1 MSPSLV
7 DMFSP
12 LYVTERVLAEVGTT
26 ATLGEVQTSKVA
38 MAAELEKSR
47 KAKINIT
54 NSRKT
59 EGRPNTL
66 DRKADAESSSTSS
79 SSSSSSSRSSS
90 TNPSA
95 QASSSSKNSSTEL
108 AKTSTRAGSLDLE
121 LEVKHPL
128 ENAWTLWFFKN
139 DRSKKWEEMQSPV
152 LTVRTVEDFWSL
164 YHHIE
169 LASLLPAGTDYSLFK
184 EGIFPD
190 WEDRRNKEGGRWI
203 VNVDKRQRS
212 QCLDTYWLEVL
223 YFLIGENA
231 GSSCAHQMNGAVVN
245 VRAKGD
251 KLAVWLAEAGEEKT
265 VVQIGKMVKAAMGI
279 DQEQTIQFNRSE
291 EHTSELQSP

>member
-26 ATLGEVQTSKVA
+26 ATLGQVQTTKVA

-59 EGRPNTL
+59 EGRLNTL
-66 DRKADAESSSTSS
+66 DRKADSESSNTSN

-90 TNPSA
+90 SSTQP
-95 QASSSSKNSSTEL
+95 SSSSKNSSTEL
-108 AKTSTRAGSLDLE
+108 AKTSPTAGSLDLE
-121 LEVKHPL
+121 LELKHPL

-190 WEDRRNKEGGRWI
+190 WEDRRNKEGGRWATVSRLI
-203 VNVDKRQRS
+203 IGQGFCPLIFGFIYS
-212 QCLDTYWLEVL
+212 QFSVGIYLLCVRLCVLDTFCP
-223 YFLIGENA
+223 YF
-231 GSSCAHQMNGAVVN
+231 
-245 VRAKGD
+245 
-251 KLAVWLAEAGEEKT
+251 
-265 VVQIGKMVKAAMGI
+265 
-279 DQEQTIQFNRSE
+279 
-291 EHTSELQSP
+291 HTMHPHSF

>member
-26 ATLGEVQTSKVA
+26 ATLGEVQTTKVA

-66 DRKADAESSSTSS
+66 DRKADAESSNTSN

-95 QASSSSKNSSTEL
+95 QPSSSSKNSSTEL
-108 AKTSTRAGSLDLE
+108 AKTSPRAGSLDLE
-121 LEVKHPL
+121 LELKHPL

-139 DRSKKWEEMQSPV
+139 DKARTWEENQRPII
-152 LTVRTVEDFWSL
+152 TVTTVEDFWAL
-164 YHHIE
+164 YNHIE
-169 LASLLPAGTDYSLFK
+169 VASRLPPGSDYSLFK
-184 EGIFPD
+184 VLLMSVMIMPPPS
-190 WEDRRNKEGGRWI
+190 RRESSLTGRTPGT
-203 VNVDKRQRS
+203 
-212 QCLDTYWLEVL
+212 LPEVAGL
-223 YFLIGENA
+223 SMSTGEA
-231 GSSCAHQMNGAVVN
+231 GPG
-245 VRAKGD
+245 
-251 KLAVWLAEAGEEKT
+251 LADHWLAGRLS
-265 VVQIGKMVKAAMGI
+265 
-279 DQEQTIQFNRSE
+279 D
-291 EHTSELQSP
+291 H